1 MNQRKY
7 FRKSLYS
14 LARSLINQQRHINER
29 PLSFNLW
36 HLYLF
41 VCVHVHARV
50 CVCMMWGGDK
60 HLNGNEHRRWWTNH
74 MIAFIIASYRGDIY
88 TMTGNVMS
96 YQSPTRAHMLWI
108 TVMHSA
114 VGHVWCRLHSVRLRK
129 TWSPWV
135 NQCCTVFHLFH
146 LNSSPKHYKS
156 IIEKNNNHTLLEIH
170 HLIYEN
176 KRPSLLKSYQFVN

>member
-14 LARSLINQQRHINER
+14 LAWSLINQQRHINEH

-36 HLYLF
+36 HLYLCAC
-41 VCVHVHARV
+41 VCVRARDVGGQAFKWKWTPQMMDQPHDCVHHCELQR
-50 CVCMMWGGDK
+50 W
-60 HLNGNEHRRWWTNH
+60 HLHHDRKCDELS
-74 MIAFIIASYRGDIY
+74 ISYAY
-88 TMTGNVMS
+88 TW
-96 YQSPTRAHMLWI
+96 AHMLWI

-114 VGHVWCRLHSVRLRK
+114 VGHVWRRLHISVRLRK

-156 IIEKNNNHTLLEIH
+156 IIEKIDKNTLLEIH